1 MSECRKN
8 EMKDGLLKNLGDVL
22 LFSGLRRTQ
31 KHNLIHQ
38 SEVVLKKL
46 TPL

>member
-31 KHNLIHQ
+31 KHNLIQ
-38 SEVVLKKL
+38 QPEVVLKKL